1 MTPEEIAA
9 KERELEARAKAL
21 DDREA
26 AINQQLIAATNAAAT
41 NAAVSLPAGQTPH
54 ALWS

>member
-26 AINQQLIAATNAAAT
+26 SLNQQIAAN
-41 NAAVSLPAGQTPH
+41 
-54 ALWS
+54 